1 MNYTLSLQTTITFKK
16 IIIPPEI
23 ILDPIL
29 FCQKLSLKNEIKN
42 IADWDKPA
50 LEEASHAHKQDL
62 LESENLKCD

>member
-1 MNYTLSLQTTITFKK
+1 M
-16 IIIPPEI
+16 
-23 ILDPIL
+23 LDPIL